1 MKRKE
6 AKDQQRKRDAPE
18 LEKKEAAL
26 RKIIALKKG
35 TPEAA
40 QAAADLADLI
50 GSMEYVSNFFIRRGL
65 APEDQETAVNATE
78 KEPVAKL
85 PWDPDEYVDCHF
97 INGTNMPG
105 HEPTRG
111 RSMSAPTS
119 KRRGSPKP
127 NRKRRQSVV
136 IAGSKIV
143 TSGVRYRGQSC
154 PPTTLAYETKCRRVG
169 VTEI

>member
-1 MKRKE
+1 MAEWVKRKE

-40 QAAADLADLI
+40 QAAADLADLV

-85 PWDPDEYVDCHF
+85 PWDPDEYVRLPFHKRDEYARTHVENAELAANYVF
-97 INGTNMPG
+97 
-105 HEPTRG
+105 RG
-111 RSMSAPTS
+111 VNSLT
-119 KRRGSPKP
+119 
-127 NRKRRQSVV
+127 
-136 IAGSKIV
+136 
-143 TSGVRYRGQSC
+143 
-154 PPTTLAYETKCRRVG
+154 
-169 VTEI
+169 